1 MRPRLRVPVR
11 NNDAVFCIDTI
22 EILIII
28 NTCKTG
34 AALNLPRIMIRR
46 KKADL
51 DNDCLGSQMR
61 NDDKV
66 KKRAL
71 KYLRTSLDNP
81 HASFRDGQW
90 ESIEQLLQQN
100 RVLVVQR
107 TGWGKSMVYFLATKL
122 LREQGAGP
130 TLLISPLLSLMR
142 NQLEAAQRIGVS
154 ARSINS
160 TNTDEWPQ
168 IQDEVTS
175 NQVDVLLISPERL
188 ANNDFRQ
195 NVLANIATNIGLF
208 VIDEA
213 HCISDWGHDF
223 RPDYRRIVRV
233 LQAIPPNVPVL
244 ATTATANDRVVHDVK
259 SQLGD
264 DIILQRGSL
273 VRRSLK
279 LQNINMLS
287 PAARMAWLAQ
297 TIPTLPGSGIIYTLT
312 RRDAERVS
320 KWLQI
325 NDITARAYH
334 AGIAAEREAL
344 EQQLLNNEIKVLV
357 ATVALGMGFD
367 KPDLGFVIHF
377 QRPASVVHY
386 YQQVGRAG
394 RAVDEAFGIL
404 LGGEEDDNITDFFIR
419 HAFPPQRHISEILEV
434 LDKADNG
441 LSVPEMQRALN
452 LRQSQIS
459 KTIKFLTVE
468 SPSPI
473 VKIGTKWQV
482 TPSASSYTIDQDY
495 VNSIIEI
502 RRQEQNQMHEYM
514 RHTGCLMAF
523 LQKALDDPAPDNC
536 GKCYNCSP
544 EQLLDESYDDDLANR
559 AALFLR
565 RSYQQLLPRKRWPA
579 VNMFEY
585 SELGG
590 YQIAPELQAS
600 EGRALSLWRD
610 AGWGQLVAQGKYQ
623 TQRFS
628 DDLVSACVEMLQDW
642 NPNPAPKWVTY
653 IPSLNHPELV
663 ADFARRFADALDL
676 PFVPCIKKVQ
686 ENRQQKYME
695 NSYQQVKNLDGAFR
709 VTAQCLMG
717 ECLLVDDMVD
727 SRWTF
732 TVASALLCKAGCA
745 AVYPMALALN
755 SPRMN

>member
-1 MRPRLRVPVR
+1 MRRQAENYLQ
-11 NNDAVFCIDTI
+11 T
-22 EILIII
+22 
-28 NTCKTG
+28 
-34 AALNLPRIMIRR
+34 AL
-46 KKADL
+46 
-51 DNDCLGSQMR
+51 G
-61 NDDKV
+61 
-66 KKRAL
+66 
-71 KYLRTSLDNP
+71 NP
-81 HASFRDGQW
+81 EASFRDGQW
-90 ESIEQLLQQN
+90 ESIEQLLEQN

-142 NQLEAAQRIGVS
+142 NQLEAARRIGVT
-154 ARSINS
+154 ARAINS
-160 TNTDEWPQ
+160 TNNEEWQQIEDEL
-168 IQDEVTS
+168 TA

-188 ANNDFRQ
+188 ANDQFRQ
-195 NVLANIATNIGLF
+195 NILVNIANNIGLF

-244 ATTATANDRVVHDVK
+244 ATTATANNRVVNDVK

-264 DIILQRGSL
+264 NIIVQRGSL
-273 VRRSLK
+273 VRKSLK
-279 LQNINMLS
+279 LQNINMPS

-297 TIPTLPGSGIIYTLT
+297 TIPSLRGSGIIYTLT
-312 RRDAERVS
+312 QRDAERVTE
-320 KWLQI
+320 WLRI
-325 NDITARAYH
+325 NDINAKTYH
-334 AGIAAEREAL
+334 AGIADEREAL
-344 EQQLLNNEIKVLV
+344 EQQLLNNEVKVLV

-404 LGGEEDDNITDFFIR
+404 LCGEEDDRIADFFIR
-419 HAFPPQRHISEILEV
+419 NAFPPQQNISAILNV
-434 LDKADNG
+434 LDAADNG
-441 LSVPEMQRALN
+441 LSVPEMQRVLN
-452 LRQSQIS
+452 LRQSQIN

-473 VKIGTKWQV
+473 VKTGTKWQV
-482 TPSASSYTIDQDY
+482 TASASTYTIDQEY
-495 VNSIIEI
+495 VDSIINI
-502 RRQEQNQMHEYM
+502 RRQEQRQMQEYM
-514 RHTGCLMAF
+514 QSTDCLMAF
-523 LQKALDDPAPDNC
+523 LQAALDDPDPDDC
-536 GKCYNCSP
+536 GKCRNCSP
-544 EQLLDESYDDDLANR
+544 DQLLTETYDDDLANR

-565 RSYQQLLPRKRWPA
+565 RSYQPILPRKRWPA
-579 VNMFEY
+579 SNMFEH

-590 YQIAPELQAS
+590 YQIPSELQGS

-610 AGWGQLVAQGKYQ
+610 AGWGQLVARGKHR
-623 TQRFS
+623 TNRFS
-628 DDLVSACVEMLQDW
+628 DDLVAACVEMLQEWQPD
-642 NPNPAPKWVTY
+642 PAPKWVTCV
-653 IPSLNHPELV
+653 PSLIHPDLV
-663 ADFARRFADALDL
+663 PDFARRLAAALDL
-676 PFVPCIKKVQ
+676 PFEPCIEKVQ
-686 ENRQQKYME
+686 ANRQQKYME
-695 NSYQQVKNLDGAFR
+695 NSYQHVKNLDGVFR
-709 VTAQCLMG
+709 ISNQCMEG

-732 TVASALLCKAGCA
+732 TVASALLLKAGCG

-755 SPRMN
+755 SPRMD